1 MQKKK
6 PWTNRMLK
14 YLSVAAFI
22 NIISKISSI
31 GISEVCNTDSLACF
45 WERLY
50 VLTKK
55 AQVVVT
61 IIFKNKSKN
70 NYKNIVIRRN
80 IDVAK
85 WNRHRD
91 TLSYSVYSIRKSH
104 SGGVSYFAVYN
115 FVGVEVFLFLA
126 SKNKCASKWCFCS
139 VICVP
144 VLLRCAGR
152 AQKALVAHSANTPNP
167 GVLIQETCHL
177 RQAYGWIHREGK
189 DHLVGVISRDLTSPL
204 LLIRFLI
211 GHCGGKRTCSAAGP
225 HFGGWLCRA
234 SPKR

>member
-1 MQKKK
+1 
-6 PWTNRMLK
+6 MLK

-91 TLSYSVYSIRKSH
+91 TLSYSVYSIWKSH
-104 SGGVSYFAVYN
+104 SGGLVILQYIILWGKKYFCSWPVRTSVLLN
-115 FVGVEVFLFLA
+115 GV
-126 SKNKCASKWCFCS
+126 FCS

>member
-1 MQKKK
+1 
-6 PWTNRMLK
+6 MLK

-104 SGGVSYFAVYN
+104 SGGLVILQYIILWGKKY
-115 FVGVEVFLFLA
+115 
-126 SKNKCASKWCFCS
+126 FCS
-139 VICVP
+139 WPVRTS
-144 VLLRCAGR
+144 VLLNGVSVQLFVFQFCCNVQVVLRKPLWCTLQIHQTQEFWFR
-152 AQKALVAHSANTPNP
+152 RLV
-167 GVLIQETCHL
+167 I
-177 RQAYGWIHREGK
+177 
-189 DHLVGVISRDLTSPL
+189 
-204 LLIRFLI
+204 
-211 GHCGGKRTCSAAGP
+211 
-225 HFGGWLCRA
+225 
-234 SPKR
+234 